1 MALSL
6 ILIVPAYA
14 DINNKK
20 QENHDTLISKFV
32 KNSYIVTFQKP
43 EKGFS
48 PLIEIPNKANRG
60 ITLDSFGEHSS
71 WQTRQEIADKIN
83 LKGEIVSIFDNINA
97 IHVKMDTK
105 EAYRLSRDKRV
116 LTVEKDI
123 LVSTTETNSG
133 WGLGRIDEQTS
144 NSDNNYNY
152 SSTGSGRTIY
162 ILDSGLNIG
171 TINVD
176 NEFGGRASVI
186 WDVNGQGGGDCQ
198 GHGSKV
204 SSAAA
209 GSTHGVAKG
218 ATLIMAK
225 ITNGCT
231 GKSYVS
237 TSVLAFNW
245 LTANAP
251 AGTIVNWSHEFR
263 NQFNAC
269 SPSIFFTA
277 LENAI
282 IAAHDAGIIVVVAAG
297 NDNCNTADFSPTNIP
312 EAFVVGATNNM
323 GFPNSDR
330 KANFS
335 RTGWNISTFAP
346 GDTLLLMGADGNE
359 VTASGTSFSAPYIA
373 GVFAVAC
380 EAAGTLCNSGNTA
393 SLYDALRSTGTL
405 NTVTNTNGTP
415 LTGATSRFISQQW

>member
-1 MALSL
+1 MRS
-6 ILIVPAYA
+6 
-14 DINNKK
+14 
-20 QENHDTLISKFV
+20 
-32 KNSYIVTFQKP
+32 
-43 EKGFS
+43 
-48 PLIEIPNKANRG
+48 R
-60 ITLDSFGEHSS
+60 
-71 WQTRQEIADKIN
+71 
-83 LKGEIVSIFDNINA
+83 EIVSIFDNINA

-218 ATLIMAK
+218 ATLI
-225 ITNGCT
+225 I
-231 GKSYVS
+231 
-237 TSVLAFNW
+237 W
-245 LTANAP
+245 L
-251 AGTIVNWSHEFR
+251 
-263 NQFNAC
+263 
-269 SPSIFFTA
+269 
-277 LENAI
+277 
-282 IAAHDAGIIVVVAAG
+282 
-297 NDNCNTADFSPTNIP
+297 
-312 EAFVVGATNNM
+312 
-323 GFPNSDR
+323 
-330 KANFS
+330 K
-335 RTGWNISTFAP
+335 
-346 GDTLLLMGADGNE
+346 
-359 VTASGTSFSAPYIA
+359 
-373 GVFAVAC
+373 
-380 EAAGTLCNSGNTA
+380 
-393 SLYDALRSTGTL
+393 
-405 NTVTNTNGTP
+405 
-415 LTGATSRFISQQW
+415 